1 MYCNNMVWLYDK
13 FYASIS
19 LNSLFVKLKGESLIV
34 CSDISLQREKLTGTC
49 LHLPGHGRSA

>member
-1 MYCNNMVWLYDK
+1 MYCNNMVWLYDE

-19 LNSLFVKLKGESLIV
+19 LNFLFVKLKGESLIL
-34 CSDISLQREKLTGTC
+34 CSDISLQREKLTGTY